1 MNKSSFSVAA
11 LAVASIAA
19 SPLAAKESENETSM
33 RQIAE
38 CGYVIYQVEREGI
51 ALEYGAETWDSIVTQ
66 VSQGTGLEARPYLEM
81 AQAKYKRMERKM
93 GADYAFERLKKRAQE
108 CNAQL

>member
-1 MNKSSFSVAA
+1 MKKRSYSVAG
-11 LAVASIAA
+11 LVIAGIA
-19 SPLAAKESENETSM
+19 TSPLAAKESENEQAM

-38 CGYVIYQVEREGI
+38 CGYVIYQVEREGV
-51 ALEYGAETWDSIVTQ
+51 ALQYGAETWDSIVTQ
-66 VSQGTGLEARPYLEM
+66 VGQGTGLEARSYLEM

-93 GADYAFERLKKRAQE
+93 GADYAFKRLKKRAQE

>member
-1 MNKSSFSVAA
+1 MKISSISVAA
-11 LAVASIAA
+11 LAIAGIA
-19 SPLAAKESENETSM
+19 TSPLAAKESENEKSM

-38 CGYVIYQVEREGI
+38 CGYVIYQVEREGV
-51 ALEYGAETWDSIVTQ
+51 ALEYGAEMWDSIVTQ

-81 AQAKYKRMERKM
+81 AEAKYKRIERNM
-93 GADYAFERLKKRAQE
+93 GADYTFERLKERAKE